1 MFKHSISYII
11 NEDFIDVD
19 SYTKE
24 KIKKIKLNKDDEN
37 YNNFDVIKTDL
48 TLREIVNKKLKP
60 IFDNLNLKI
69 VHSWVQQ
76 YKKNNFHSV
85 HTHFNTQK
93 DFSFVW
99 FIDGSK
105 ESAPIIF
112 YDIGYPLINSGQVIK
127 FPFKPGILLIFPGFI
142 PHEVPINKTN
152 NRLIISGNAI

>member
-1 MFKHSISYII
+1 MFKHLISYTI
-11 NEDFIDVD
+11 NEDFINVD
-19 SYTKE
+19 SFIKE
-24 KIKKIKLNKDDEN
+24 KIKKINLKKDNEN
-37 YNNFDVIKTDL
+37 YNNFDVIKTNPIL
-48 TLREIVNKKLKP
+48 KKIVDEKLKP
-60 IFDNLNLKI
+60 VFNSLNLKI

-105 ESAPIIF
+105 ESSPIIF
-112 YDIGYPLINSGQVIK
+112 YDIGYPLINSGQIIK
-127 FPFKPGILLIFPGFI
+127 FPFKPGILLIFPGFL
-142 PHEVPINKTN
+142 PHEVPPNKTN